1 MDNITI
7 DGNTISSS
15 NNNGN
20 IILAPNGSGQI
31 NVNNSKI
38 INVAEPTANSH
49 VATKSYVDATVQG
62 LDIKESVKVATTDS
76 FTMASTASATTLVL
90 ANGEGG
96 FDNSADTLT
105 IDGISLSQNDRVLI
119 KDGVNSASTGVNH
132 KWNGI
137 YTVGALDGTTLT
149 LSRASDAYSN
159 DELTGGTFVF
169 VEQGNVNANNGFVFT
184 HNGTPTL
191 GSTALTVSQF
201 SGAGSIAAG
210 TGLSINGNELSVNGS
225 QITTVGALN
234 DGSITSGFGSINNG
248 TSTLSCGV
256 LTAATGSTIGNL
268 TLANGSITDD
278 SGSISFGNENL
289 TTTGTLGCGV
299 LTAATGST
307 IGNLTLADGSIT
319 DSAEK

>member
-62 LDIKESVKVATTDS
+62 LDIKESVKVATTGS

-137 YTVGALDGTTLT
+137 YSVGALDGTTLT
-149 LSRASDAYSN
+149 LSRASDADSN

-201 SGAGSIAAG
+201 SGAGSITAAG
-210 TGLSINGNELSVNGS
+210 PGLSKSGNELSVHANLSDIAGFTPTDGNF
-225 QITTVGALN
+225 IVG
-234 DGSITSGFGSINNG
+234 DGANFVLESGA
-248 TSTLSCGV
+248 
-256 LTAATGSTIGNL
+256 TARASLGLTIG
-268 TLANGSITDD
+268 THVQAYDANWQQ
-278 SGSISFGNENL
+278 
-289 TTTGTLGCGV
+289 
-299 LTAATGST
+299 
-307 IGNLTLADGSIT
+307 
-319 DSAEK
+319 